1 MHRLPNFL
9 ALVLLILAP
18 VGALAHAQPAP
29 ASALAVFL
37 DCRAGCDGD
46 FIRTEITY
54 VNWVRERTVADVH
67 LLITSQPAGAG
78 GEAFTLAFLGQR
90 ALAGRGDT
98 LVFTSI
104 PTATSDERRRGV
116 TQTIAV
122 GLVQFVAR
130 TPAAASL
137 RVSQA
142 SVPGATTSQ
151 ALPSNDPW
159 KAWVFEI
166 GVNGATGGERY
177 YRNREI
183 NAELSADRVTLAWKT
198 NFGFEFSYEDDRA
211 TVQEFDTLG
220 NVILEETFRNLQ
232 RDWNAEILQVMS
244 VSNHWSV
251 GVQGE
256 LAQQTFRNQR
266 LRYQARTAVEYNLF
280 PYTESTRRELTL
292 IYGIGVTGLRYAD
305 TTIFDKI
312 RETLPSHFI
321 EANYRTRQPWG
332 SANLNAEH
340 RSYLHDASKRATEV
354 NGNLSVRIFSGFS
367 VNVGA
372 GYDWIHDQIYLP
384 RGEQTTVD
392 VLLRRRALLTGF
404 EYFVHMG
411 VSYTFGSIF
420 NNVVNPRF

>member
-1 MHRLPNFL
+1 MHQLLVFL
-9 ALVLLILAP
+9 TIMVLAFL
-18 VGALAHAQPAP
+18 PAP
-29 ASALAVFL
+29 AEGQDAPTPSGAPAVFL
-37 DCRAGCDGD
+37 DCRVGCDGD
-46 FIRTEITY
+46 FIRTEIVY

-67 LLITSQPAGAG
+67 LLITSQTAGAG
-78 GEAFTLAFLGQR
+78 GEAFTFAFLGQR

-98 LVFTSI
+98 LVFTAP

-116 TQTIAV
+116 TQTIAL

-130 TPAAASL
+130 TSAASSL

-142 SVPGATTSQ
+142 AAAGRPATQVAPGH
-151 ALPSNDPW
+151 DPW

-166 GVNGATGGERY
+166 GVSGALGGERY
-177 YRNREI
+177 YRNREL
-183 NAELSADRVTLAWKT
+183 NAELDANRVTLDWKT
-198 NFGFEFSYEDDRA
+198 NFSFEFSYQDDRA

-220 NVILEETFRNLQ
+220 SVILEETFRNLQ
-232 RDWNAEILQVMS
+232 RDWTAEVLQVKS
-244 VSNHWSV
+244 VSNHMSI

-292 IYGIGVTGLRYAD
+292 VYGVGVTGLRYAD

-384 RGEQTTVD
+384 RGGQNTVD

>member
-1 MHRLPNFL
+1 MHPLQAF
-9 ALVLLILAP
+9 ATLVLLSLAP
-18 VGALAHAQPAP
+18 VSLVAQAQPAP
-29 ASALAVFL
+29 ASALTVFL
-37 DCRAGCDGD
+37 DCRVGCDGD
-46 FIRTEITY
+46 LIRTEITY

-67 LLITSQPAGAG
+67 LLITSQAAGAG

-90 ALAGRGDT
+90 TFAGRGDT
-98 LVFTSI
+98 LIFTAI

-116 TQTIAV
+116 TQTIAI

-130 TPAAASL
+130 TPAATSL

-142 SVPGATTSQ
+142 AVSALSSTQ
-151 ALPSNDPW
+151 ALPSHDPW

-198 NFGFEFSYEDDRA
+198 NFDFEFSYEDDRA

-232 RDWNAEILQVMS
+232 RDWNMEIRQVKS
-244 VSNHWSV
+244 VSNHLSL
-251 GVQGE
+251 GVQGD

-266 LRYQARTAVEYNLF
+266 LRYEARTAVEYNFF
-280 PYTESTRRELTL
+280 PYTESTRRELT
-292 IYGIGVTGLRYAD
+292 IVYGVGLTGLRYAD

-321 EANYRTRQPWG
+321 EANYQTRQPWG
-332 SANLNAEH
+332 SASLNAEH
-340 RSYLHDASKRATEV
+340 RSYLHDTSKRATEV
-354 NGNLSVRIFSGFS
+354 NGGLSVRLFSGFS

-404 EYFVHMG
+404 EYYVHMG

>member
-1 MHRLPNFL
+1 MHSLQALAAL
-9 ALVLLILAP
+9 ALLSFAAAP
-18 VGALAHAQPAP
+18 LSAQAQPAAP
-29 ASALAVFL
+29 SALTVFL
-37 DCRAGCDGD
+37 DCRASCDQD
-46 FIRTEITY
+46 LIRTEITY

-67 LLITSQPAGAG
+67 VLITSQAAGAG

-90 ALAGRGDT
+90 GFAGRGDT
-98 LVFTSI
+98 LVFTAI
-104 PTATSDERRRGV
+104 PTATSDERRRGL
-116 TQTIAV
+116 TQTIAI

-130 TPAAASL
+130 TPAATSL

-142 SVPGATTSQ
+142 AISARPSTQ
-151 ALPSNDPW
+151 ALPSHDRW

-177 YRNREI
+177 YRNREL
-183 NAELSADRVTLAWKT
+183 NAELSANRVTLAWKT
-198 NFGFEFSYEDDRA
+198 NFEFDFSYQDDRA

-232 RDWNAEILQVMS
+232 REWDIEILQVKS
-244 VSNHWSV
+244 VSNHMSLGAQ
-251 GVQGE
+251 GV

-266 LRYQARTAVEYNLF
+266 LRYEARAAVEYNVF
-280 PYTESTRRELTL
+280 PYTESTRRELSF
-292 IYGIGVTGLRYAD
+292 IYGVGLTGFRYAD

-321 EANYRTRQPWG
+321 EANFQSRQPWG
-332 SANLNAEH
+332 SASLNAEH

-354 NGNLSVRIFSGFS
+354 NGNLSVRIFSGLS

-404 EYFVHMG
+404 EYYVHMG

>member
-1 MHRLPNFL
+1 MHLLKPYL
-9 ALVLLILAP
+9 ALVVLAF
-18 VGALAHAQPAP
+18 VTASLAAQAQSAP
-29 ASALAVFL
+29 AGGPTVFL
-37 DCRAGCDGD
+37 DCRVGCDED

-54 VNWVRERTVADVH
+54 VNWVRERTAADVH
-67 LLITSQPAGAG
+67 LLITSQAAGAG

-90 ALAGRGDT
+90 AHAGRGDT
-98 LVFTSI
+98 LEFTAN

-116 TQTIAV
+116 TQTIAL

-130 TPAAASL
+130 TPAASSL
-137 RVSQA
+137 RVSQVA
-142 SVPGATTSQ
+142 VTAAGSAQT
-151 ALPSNDPW
+151 LPSNDRW

-198 NFGFEFSYEDDRA
+198 NVNFEFSYEDDRA

-232 RDWNAEILQVMS
+232 RDWNAEILQVKS
-244 VSNHWSV
+244 VSNHLSL
-251 GVQGE
+251 GVQAE

-266 LRYQARTAVEYNLF
+266 LRFEARGAVEYNLF

-292 IYGIGVTGLRYAD
+292 MYGVGLTGLRYAD

-321 EANYRTRQPWG
+321 EANYRSRQPWG

-354 NGNLSVRIFSGFS
+354 NGNLSVRIFSGFR

-404 EYFVHMG
+404 QYFVHMG

>member
-1 MHRLPNFL
+1 MPLLLVYLTVLIWAFLPVP
-9 ALVLLILAP
+9 AGSQAAP
-18 VGALAHAQPAP
+18 PSAT
-29 ASALAVFL
+29 ALAVFL
-37 DCRAGCDGD
+37 DCRSGCDGD
-46 FIRTEITY
+46 FIRTEIVY

-67 LLITSQPAGAG
+67 ILITSQTAGAG
-78 GEAFTLAFLGQR
+78 GEAFTLAFIGQR
-90 ALAGRGDT
+90 TFAGRGDT
-98 LVFTSI
+98 LVYTAP

-116 TQTIAV
+116 TQTIAL

-130 TPAAASL
+130 TPAASSL

-142 SVPGATTSQ
+142 AEAGRPATQAIPGD
-151 ALPSNDPW
+151 DPW
-159 KAWVFEI
+159 KAWVFEV
-166 GVNGATGGERY
+166 GVSGALGGERY
-177 YRNREI
+177 YRNREL
-183 NAELSADRVTLAWKT
+183 NAELDADRVTLAWKT
-198 NFGFEFSYEDDRA
+198 NFGFEFSYRDDRA

-232 RDWNAEILQVMS
+232 RDWSADILQVKS
-244 VSNHWSV
+244 VSNHMSL

-266 LRYQARTAVEYNLF
+266 LRYVVRTAVEYNLF
-280 PYTESTRRELTL
+280 PYTESTRRELTF

-332 SANLNAEH
+332 SANLSAEH

-384 RGEQTTVD
+384 RGGQNTVD

-404 EYFVHMG
+404 QYYVHTG